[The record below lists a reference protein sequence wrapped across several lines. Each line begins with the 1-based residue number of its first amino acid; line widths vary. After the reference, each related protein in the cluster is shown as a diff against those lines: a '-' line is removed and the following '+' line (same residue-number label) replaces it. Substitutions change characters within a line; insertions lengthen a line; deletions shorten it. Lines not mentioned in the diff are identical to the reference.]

1 MSFRRGHVTG
11 NLRGIKRTT
20 GCAAEIR
27 FQNCTGFGYV
37 RILLEF
43 CSGAQNA
50 GLDARYLRSFLA
62 LVL

>member
-20 GCAAEIR
+20 GCVAEIR

-43 CSGAQNA
+43 CSDTQNA
-50 GLDARYLRSFLA
+50 GLDTRYLRSFLA